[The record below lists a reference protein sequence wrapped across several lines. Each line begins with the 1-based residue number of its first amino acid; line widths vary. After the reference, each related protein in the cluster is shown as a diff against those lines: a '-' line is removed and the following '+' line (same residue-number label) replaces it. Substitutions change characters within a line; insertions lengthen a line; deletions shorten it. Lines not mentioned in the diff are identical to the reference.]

1 MAAYRTKDGDMLDA
15 ICFRHYGTSTRTTEL
30 VLDANPG
37 LADLGAVFVSGIE
50 IVLPDV
56 KPDPVSA
63 PVRLWD

>member
-37 LADLGAVFVSGIE
+37 LADLGARLASGVE
-50 IVLPDV
+50 IYLPDM
-56 KPDPVSA
+56 KPEPAVA